1 MHDQDIE
8 KDGEIRGLEDF
19 NTPTHQSFEADC
31 ASYKGSIVPD
41 SLGSESQEDNSLSEK
56 CSGSTLA
63 PNSLDEK
70 SLDRM
75 PTASLDNICATI
87 VDQSTKDAN
96 AVIDE
101 LKKRIE
107 NFEKEKK
114 NAEIENM
121 KIQEENQ
128 KVLQSQKEEI
138 EVLSRKL
145 EDAEGTKNASDEK
158 EKDLKCLVHDKDI
171 YISTLSKKV
180 QILEKQKVALQKLNK
195 DLEEQIQ
202 EYEMH
207 QITQAYGIETEKEV
221 HQLTQKATMQTIKK
235 LQKERDE
242 LEEELTI
249 LKVDELTQKALAE
262 KGLQS
267 KTELTSPPSKFK
279 RLKARND
286 RKKNLSE
293 DYVYLQLKRKSP
305 QEEYIDVENSNH
317 STVVWQ
323 SAYDLLYIEV
333 GDIENLLFDDS
344 ISNRCVDAYSHVLM
358 QQHIE
363 AQPTFSLETP
373 QPKSFI
379 FNSFFLNVIQN
390 KDRKQLKKVLGSHM
404 RKALPARFL
413 LFPILVRS
421 HWTLLVLDKDKGN
434 WKFYNSILQ
443 RFRGKD
449 EYCNATAILR
459 QVIAEYINID
469 TREVHKA
476 TILDTVEIEK
486 NSPQQPVGRKV
497 FVTISVDL
505 PKKKKKNSTI
515 RIPNVISHC

>member
-75 PTASLDNICATI
+75 PTTSLDNICATI

-221 HQLTQKATMQTIKK
+221 HQVTQKATMQTIKK

-249 LKVDELTQKALAE
+249 LKVHELTQKALAE

-305 QEEYIDVENSNH
+305 QEEYIDVENCPENVEEQKTKKKKLKNLKPGAETSKLIHPETWVTIQKLWKAANH

-323 SAYDLLYIEV
+323 SAYFNIKP
-333 GDIENLLFDDS
+333 
-344 ISNRCVDAYSHVLM
+344 DAYSHVLM

-486 NSPQQPVGRKV
+486 NSPQQPVGRKY
-497 FVTISVDL
+497 
-505 PKKKKKNSTI
+505 
-515 RIPNVISHC
+515 